1 MRTSFC
7 FLSERKR
14 NWMEWNGEGDGGGGG
29 GGGGGGDFTWFPYL
43 DWLSVTVVFVGAWP
57 RK

>member
-14 NWMEWNGEGDGGGGG
+14 NWMEWNGEGGGGG